1 MHVDDNQKVFG
12 PNLPNSAP
20 GAAAY
25 FINPGGILSI
35 VISEASLGPSTI
47 IVTDSITDT
56 SINVNFSPSTGAAS
70 VMTFPLV
77 QGMGFVTAQFNG
89 GTPILNSA
97 VFFRTITR
105 ATNNP
110 KPGVTKYTILLE
122 DGKTWLLYASSPTG
136 QPIEL
141 TVVNNGLVQ
150 ATSGFIGI
158 IQVAKSPDSTSEA
171 LFDAACGAYAT
182 TMTISGAVD
191 SELGYYN
198 FAFTKAGLADTTLV
212 MFALPHH
219 LESFAPQTAP
229 HVISDVK
236 LATTTKGAATAVW
249 ADSWTLQ
256 ELLPITMGFAPWS
269 PSHGV
274 PKNSFSAATIDLI
287 NNIAASEISQDINA
301 QSNLNSMYYSGKALA
316 KFAGIVYVLHDLLN
330 NPALAQAGLNKLKSA
345 FTVFVENRQQF
356 PLVYESAWGGCVSS
370 ASYTLNDPGADFGN
384 TYYNDHHFHYGYFIY
399 AASIIAYLDP
409 SWLTASNKAYISI
422 LVRDIAN
429 PSPADTYFPVSRNF
443 DWYHGHSWA
452 HGLYE
457 SYDGKDQES
466 SSEDA
471 MSAYAL
477 KMWGFVTG
485 DQNLEARGN
494 LQLALTA
501 RSLQNYFLYESDNTI
516 EPANFIANKVAGI
529 LFENKI
535 DHTTYFGADVAFIQ
549 AIHMLPLLPCSTLT
563 RTQNFV
569 SEEWRTWFNDGRAD
583 SAPGGWKGILYA
595 NLAIVDPQ
603 ASWNFFADP
612 NFNAGN
618 LDGGA
623 SRTWYLAWAAGLGGG
638 V

>member
-1 MHVDDNQKVFG
+1 MFISSSAHFNHKFCLFPCNIHKMKNHVGLTIFLGALTASAAAHHRKKLSCNEPSSTDIKYATTQGAAVTETSTGIAWIDPVPRTTIEGPSSWAAVQSDFASPTTSAVAASVPVLTTSISSGTAQVLPSLSTEVPQTTGIINKSLNTTGHATSEPIISSSIPSPTSIISPVASATSVSARIQIDMSSENIFQPVAIDAPPSNFGRRSDHPVPRLGINQGSPIDTNKFYANFFLGSQTAPSWTHPYSVAWSKGGGPQHSWGMSIMHVDDNQKVFG

-301 QSNLNSMYYSGKALA
+301 QSNLNSMYYSGKV
-316 KFAGIVYVLHDLLN
+316 ILLI
-330 NPALAQAGLNKLKSA
+330 
-345 FTVFVENRQQF
+345 
-356 PLVYESAWGGCVSS
+356 PL
-370 ASYTLNDPGADFGN
+370 
-384 TYYNDHHFHYGYFIY
+384 
-399 AASIIAYLDP
+399 
-409 SWLTASNKAYISI
+409 
-422 LVRDIAN
+422 
-429 PSPADTYFPVSRNF
+429 
-443 DWYHGHSWA
+443 
-452 HGLYE
+452 
-457 SYDGKDQES
+457 
-466 SSEDA
+466 
-471 MSAYAL
+471 
-477 KMWGFVTG
+477 
-485 DQNLEARGN
+485 
-494 LQLALTA
+494 
-501 RSLQNYFLYESDNTI
+501 
-516 EPANFIANKVAGI
+516 ANF
-529 LFENKI
+529 LLL
-535 DHTTYFGADVAFIQ
+535 DLTHTG
-549 AIHMLPLLPCSTLT
+549 PCQVRRDSL
-563 RTQNFV
+563 
-569 SEEWRTWFNDGRAD
+569 RA
-583 SAPGGWKGILYA
+583 P
-595 NLAIVDPQ
+595 
-603 ASWNFFADP
+603 
-612 NFNAGN
+612 
-618 LDGGA
+618 
-623 SRTWYLAWAAGLGGG
+623 
-638 V
+638 